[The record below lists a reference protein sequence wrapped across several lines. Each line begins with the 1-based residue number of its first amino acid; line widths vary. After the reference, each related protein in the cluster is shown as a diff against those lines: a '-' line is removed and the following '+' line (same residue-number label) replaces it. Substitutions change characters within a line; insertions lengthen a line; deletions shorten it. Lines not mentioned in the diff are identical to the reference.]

1 MNRRRAVLALA
12 ALAPWAAI
20 PIARSQG
27 PGKPQVPGKL
37 PRVAVLTSG
46 SAPNARSR
54 LDAFRK
60 GMEELGYIEGR
71 NVRYEF
77 RSANGQLDLL
87 REDARALA
95 SSVDVIVSASSY
107 TTRALQD
114 ASVSVPVVMVAVE
127 DPVVEGFARSL
138 AHPGGNYTG
147 LSAGVVDHAPRFIEL
162 LSQASPR
169 LARLALLANPSNPT
183 YRAFRTRMESAAFR
197 AGAKAIVVL
206 EASTPEQLETAFPF
220 TGEDVPDGVVVMY
233 DTMLYSQRLRIVELA
248 RDTRRP
254 FIYPQRA
261 FVEAGGL
268 MSYGPQPEQNYRR
281 AASYVD
287 RILKGALPRDMAIEP
302 VPHFELVINRA
313 AARGL
318 GVQLPAEFLKKADRI
333 IG

>member
-20 PIARSQG
+20 PIARSQD
-27 PGKPQVPGKL
+27 PGKPQVPGKS

-46 SAPNARSR
+46 SAPNARTR

-60 GMEELGYIEGR
+60 GMEDLGYVEGR
-71 NVRYEF
+71 NVRYVM

-87 REDARALA
+87 REDAQALA
-95 SSVDVIVSASSY
+95 RSVDVIVSASAH

-114 ASVSVPVVMVAVE
+114 ASVSIPVVMVTVE
-127 DPVVEGFARSL
+127 DPVAEGFARSL

-147 LSAGVVDHAPRFIEL
+147 LSANILDHAPRYLEL
-162 LSQASPR
+162 LSQAAPR

-183 YRAFRTRMESAAFR
+183 YRTFRARMESAAFR
-197 AGAKAIVVL
+197 AGAKSIVVL

-233 DTMLYSQRLRIVELA
+233 DTMLYSQRLRVVELA

-261 FVEAGGL
+261 YVEAGGL

-287 RILKGALPRDMAIEP
+287 RILKGAQPRDMPIEAS
-302 VPHFELVINRA
+302 VHFELVINRA